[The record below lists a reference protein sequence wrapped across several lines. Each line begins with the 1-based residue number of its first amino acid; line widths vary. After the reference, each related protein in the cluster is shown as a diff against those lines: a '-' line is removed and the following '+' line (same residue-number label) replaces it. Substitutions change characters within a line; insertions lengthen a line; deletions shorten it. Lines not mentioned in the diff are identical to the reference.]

1 MMTNEEQLA
10 KIIGQNI
17 STLRR
22 RERMTQAQLAEKLNY
37 SDKSVSKWERGDGL
51 PDICVLLA
59 VKELFHVTLDDLC
72 ADRSLPRRDRSRGL
86 ILVLSVGLVFLVATV
101 FFALLSFLR
110 FERVWLVYIYALTAS
125 AIVGVVFTSL
135 WWGTWQQLLSVSLL
149 VWSIP
154 LSLSLTFTHSMMYL
168 LYIVAAVLQAL
179 AALWYW
185 FRHERQKHP
194 KERKNEMPA
203 QNQDAG
209 S

>member
-1 MMTNEEQLA
+1 MTNEEQLA

-72 ADRSLPRRDRSRGL
+72 ADRSLPCRDRSRGL

-194 KERKNEMPA
+194 KEQKSEMPA
-203 QNQDAG
+203 QNQEVG